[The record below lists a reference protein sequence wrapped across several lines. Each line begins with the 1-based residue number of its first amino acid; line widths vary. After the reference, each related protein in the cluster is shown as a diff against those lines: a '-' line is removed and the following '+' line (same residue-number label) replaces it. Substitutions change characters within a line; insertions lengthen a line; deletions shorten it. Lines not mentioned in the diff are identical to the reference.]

1 MSSGWKHY
9 FQALAKSLLNSAVT
23 LFLLIFLPR
32 FILPDQPYGPLPFFL
47 LGATMATTG
56 IAPEGY

>member
-1 MSSGWKHY
+1 MSSSWKHY
-9 FQALAKSLLNSAVT
+9 FQELANSLLNPAVT
-23 LFLLIFLPR
+23 LFLLTFLPR

-47 LGATMATTG
+47 LGSTMATTG